1 VSELFSA
8 IRWDWFALARRW
20 ISWILLAILLLL
32 SQLSL
37 LAAFFAY
44 QGLRNA
50 GDPVVMAPQPFGEPV
65 AVRCR
70 DVSGGDVRALPPSTP
85 PQIVPALQAECA
97 QEQVQYQQELSSL
110 YQTISPAG
118 SIVEAL
124 TIGLTVA
131 LVLLAIL
138 AASHLGSEYGWG
150 TVRTNLVRGIERWRY
165 LAARLILLALLGVCA
180 LVVLTALTALDSLI
194 AIHFA
199 TPPNTVAVAN
209 WNHSFTLLGRACVA
223 LIPYLL
229 LTAFATLLTRSSA
242 AGMAIAIGYYL
253 AEHVV
258 VQIVGNISHRT
269 ETVAHYLIGQNIDA
283 WSGVSFLGLGQATV
297 SQRHALLVMATYSL
311 LLAAGSFMLFTRRD
325 VGGAAG

>member
-1 VSELFSA
+1 MSELFSA
-8 IRWDWFALARRW
+8 VRWDWFALARRW
-20 ISWILLAILLLL
+20 IPWILLAVLLLL

-37 LAAFFAY
+37 LAAFFGY

-65 AVRCR
+65 AVHCR
-70 DVSGGDVRALPPSTP
+70 DIAGGDARSLPPSIP
-85 PQIVPALQAECA
+85 PQFFPALQSQCV
-97 QEQVQYQQELSSL
+97 QEQAQYQRELSDL

-124 TIGLTVA
+124 NVGLTVA

-138 AASHLGSEYGWG
+138 VASHLGSEYGWG
-150 TVRTNLVRGIERWRY
+150 TVRTNLVRGLERWRY
-165 LAARLILLALLGVCA
+165 LAARLILLAVLGVCA
-180 LVVLTALTALDSLI
+180 LVALTALTALDSLI

-199 TPPNTVAVAN
+199 TPPSAVAAAN
-209 WNHSFTLLGRACVA
+209 WSHPLALLGRACVA

-229 LTAFATLLTRSSA
+229 LTAFVTLLTRSSA

-269 ETVAHYLIGQNIDA
+269 QTVAHYLIGQNIDA
-283 WSGVSFLGLGQATV
+283 WSGASFLGLGQASV
-297 SQRHALLVMATYSL
+297 SQRHALLMIAAYSL
-311 LLAAGSFMLFTRRD
+311 VLAAGSFLLFTRRD